1 MCLYDEMR
9 KAGFVRV
16 SVDHSVFVKHS
27 DLRHAMVTI
36 HVDDMAAV
44 ANNPETLRRTV
55 QDLQNIIDI
64 VDMGPIKWFLGM
76 AVT

>member
-1 MCLYDEMR
+1 MC
-9 KAGFVRV
+9 KAGFIHV

-27 DLRHAMVTI
+27 DSGHAMVTV
-36 HVDDMAAV
+36 HVDDMAAA
-44 ANNPETLRRTV
+44 ANNPETLQRTV
-55 QDLQNIIDI
+55 RDLRNIIDI